1 MFSLIYLDEDDIS
14 EWVILDRTWD
24 KYSLYTVRNGNA
36 ECLADSMTTVEM
48 TCYKHKNIFAAF
60 SRAKGGGDEGE
71 YASAYYQRKSTR
83 QPIIEYLPILIFRRW
98 MIQVVFQKAENAF
111 QRMKC

>member
-48 TCYKHKNIFAAF
+48 TYYKHKNIVAAF
-60 SRAKGGGDEGE
+60 SRAKSGGDEGE
-71 YASAYYQRKSTR
+71 
-83 QPIIEYLPILIFRRW
+83 
-98 MIQVVFQKAENAF
+98 
-111 QRMKC
+111 